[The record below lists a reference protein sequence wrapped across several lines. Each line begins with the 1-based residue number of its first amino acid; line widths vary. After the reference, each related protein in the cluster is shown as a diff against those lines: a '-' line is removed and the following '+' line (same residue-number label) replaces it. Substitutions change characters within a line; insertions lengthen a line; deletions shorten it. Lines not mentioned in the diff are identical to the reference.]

1 MDRGQEFWRKLAH
14 RMDLHSQPLPGVPLV
29 ELAGDSR
36 VLLENHQ
43 GVLEYT
49 HDRIG
54 IRVKFG
60 CVVVQGQGLELCHM
74 TRQRLVIYGKIRSVT
89 LEGRE

>member
-1 MDRGQEFWRKLAH
+1 MDRGQEFWRRLAH
-14 RMDLHSQPLPGVPLV
+14 RMDLHSQPLPGIPLL

-60 CVVVQGQGLELCHM
+60 SVVVQGQGLELCHM

-89 LEGRE
+89 LEGRQ